1 MISRV
6 LRLFVS
12 IVAMLATT
20 METSAQHYA
29 GFMEDLRNATSD
41 SLMNID
47 GIEYYLLYEDYE
59 NVHFLSLWSERR
71 ETFVIGP
78 AVPSDTIYQNGDI
91 CGRLGCEWLRKPL
104 ADMKPDSMFVDNK
117 YPSLFERCESESP
130 CSFKALDTNNFGYK
144 IVMDYPKTKG
154 EKWDYLRYWMI
165 NYVDTFTC
173 LDNLYYDD
181 VFMKVNI
188 GEEQLPTMVLK
199 KKEPEAFEIDDI
211 NDGQGIADHYRDI
224 YMRQV
229 YYLKN
234 IDFTFPLCYL
244 RIFMSPR
251 YVGSRFVTLFISTNL
266 YSYGAHDLPLERYI
280 TFDMK
285 KLEVVRN
292 WNLFRYG
299 TDDEVRNVVEKEM
312 KAMGHELGDCDLP
325 QAAIFGDD
333 VVFSFQPYQIGT
345 FADGIF
351 HIKIPKEKLRK
362 YIQKEMMF

>member
-1 MISRV
+1 MISKS
-6 LRLFVS
+6 LRLVFC
-12 IVAMLATT
+12 VAMMMVSSLCA
-20 METSAQHYA
+20 SAQQYA
-29 GFMEDLRNATSD
+29 GFMEELRNATSD

-78 AVPSDTIYQNGDI
+78 AVPSDTIYQNGEI
-91 CGRLGCEWLRKPL
+91 CGRLGCESLRKPL
-104 ADMKPDSMFVDNK
+104 AEMKPDSMFVDNK
-117 YPSLFERCESESP
+117 YPALFERCESESP

-144 IVMDYPKTKG
+144 IVMDYPKQKG

-181 VFMKVNI
+181 VFMKVNV
-188 GEEQLPTMVLK
+188 GEDQLPTTVLK

-211 NDGQGIADHYRDI
+211 YDGQGVADHYRDI

-234 IDFTFPLCYL
+234 IDFSFPLCYL

-251 YVGSRFVTLFISTNL
+251 FVSSRYVTLFVSTNL

-285 KLEVVRN
+285 NLAVVRN
-292 WNLFRYG
+292 NNLFL
-299 TDDEVRNVVEKEM
+299 TETEEEVRKVVDEEM
-312 KAMGHELGDCDLP
+312 KAQGHELGNYELP
-325 QAAIFGDD
+325 QAAIFEND

-351 HIKIPKEKLRK
+351 HIRIPKDKLRK
-362 YIQKEMMF
+362 YIQKEMLF